1 MPAGAFL
8 LKMPLNPRII
18 MIVGGVIMISA
29 IIISTYMKTWW
40 GFIVFYSFM
49 FPVGIG
55 LVYWPPI
62 ICAWEWFPERKGLIS
77 GLVIGAFGFGAF
89 IFGFITTAIANPWND
104 KAEVPK
110 TGWTKEKVFPRRVA
124 EKVPEMIRTCLI
136 CWSVLLVI
144 SILLV

>member
-8 LKMPLNPRII
+8 LKMPLNPKII
-18 MIVGGVIMISA
+18 MIIGGVIMITA
-29 IIISTYMKTWW
+29 IVISTYMKTWW
-40 GFIVFYSFM
+40 TFIAFYSFM

-104 KAEVPK
+104 KS
-110 TGWTKEKVFPRRVA
+110 EKP
-124 EKVPEMIRTCLI
+124 
-136 CWSVLLVI
+136 
-144 SILLV
+144 